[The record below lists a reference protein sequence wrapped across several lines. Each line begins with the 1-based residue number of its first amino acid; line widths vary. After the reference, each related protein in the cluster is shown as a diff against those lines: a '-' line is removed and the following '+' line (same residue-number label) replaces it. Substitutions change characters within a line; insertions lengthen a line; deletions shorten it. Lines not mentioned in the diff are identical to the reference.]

1 MLYIHHKKGYT
12 EIVFKTY
19 ELIIDKSNISVI
31 KKICRDNLFNYD
43 YKIKYTKEILN
54 IKTRP
59 PLYINKNILLIPTKA
74 LRSYDNV
81 WINYFNISNITKKGS
96 KTKII
101 FDNLKELILNINY
114 HSFLKSINEAKRIIN
129 YINEVIENY
138 QFIKIS

>member
-31 KKICRDNLFNYD
+31 KEICRNNLFNYD

-59 PLYINKNILLIPTKA
+59 PLYINENILLIPCKS
-74 LRSYDNV
+74 LRNYHNV
-81 WINYFNISNITKKGS
+81 WINYFNILEVVKNGS

-101 FDNLKELILNINY
+101 FNNLSELLLDIGY
-114 HSFLKSINEAKRIIN
+114 HSFLKSINDAKRIIN
-129 YINEVIENY
+129 YVNEVIKYYE
-138 QFIKIS
+138 FMKMS